1 MPIYGLPMEIPP
13 NLIIRPSTLQEANPA
28 ALKSWQVGQILSA
41 TVAGV
46 AGNGAVTL
54 RINNLLLNA
63 QTSLP
68 LQTGQTLKLEVARGG
83 EQPLLKIALPASPQD
98 VQAQALRQ
106 ALPRQLPLAPL
117 LANLGAVAA
126 RLQNAPDPAGKEL
139 AQLAR
144 QVINGLASKGDVS
157 QGAGLKQAV
166 LNSGVFLEAKLA
178 AALNGGPP
186 LPPGDLKAGLLR
198 LLAAL
203 ERQSGGGATGERTAT
218 DTSATAR
225 EAGRAAPTTT
235 PPPPLRGA
243 LPQTQASVNVPRAE
257 TALTTTTTDMLR
269 QTEGAL
275 ARLQLSQ
282 LASLPSEQQPQ
293 RLWSLELPV
302 LHDQRTD
309 LFQLRIEEEAAGAQQ
324 NSVTPWSVMLAF
336 DLPSLGPVHARILV
350 NGPQVS
356 ATLWAERPSTAALF
370 NDQLDEL
377 RSGLQRAGMLV
388 GRVACTEGTPIKPPA
403 SPGGTPLVDT
413 RA

>member
-1 MPIYGLPMEIPP
+1 MEISPS
-13 NLIIRPSTLQEANPA
+13 LVIRPSSLQETSPA
-28 ALKSWQVGQILSA
+28 ALKSWQVGQILTA

-46 AGNGAVTL
+46 SANGSVTL
-54 RINNLLLNA
+54 RINNQLVNA

-83 EQPLLKIALPASPQD
+83 EQPMLKIAQPASPQD

-126 RLQNAPDPAGKEL
+126 RLQNANDPAGREL

-144 QVINGLASKGDVS
+144 QVINGLAGRGDVS

-178 AALNGGPP
+178 AALAGGMR
-186 LPPGDLKAGLLR
+186 LPAGDLKAGLLR
-198 LLAAL
+198 LLAGLQAQTID
-203 ERQSGGGATGERTAT
+203 RGGSGERTAT
-218 DTSATAR
+218 DSSAAAR
-225 EAGRAAPTTT
+225 DAGRSGTTAT
-235 PPPPLRGA
+235 PPPPLRGGQ
-243 LPQTQASVNVPRAE
+243 PQAQASVNIPVAGAAP
-257 TALTTTTTDMLR
+257 TATTADMLR

-282 LASLPSEQQPQ
+282 VASLPNEQQPQ
-293 RLWSLELPV
+293 RLWTLEMPV
-302 LHDQRTD
+302 LHEQRTD
-309 LFQLRIEEEAAGAQQ
+309 LFQLRIEEETSGA
-324 NSVTPWSVMLAF
+324 SGDDATPWSVMLAF

-350 NGPQVS
+350 NGPQVA
-356 ATLWAERPSTAALF
+356 ATLWAEDPGTAALF
-370 NDQLDEL
+370 NDQLEAL
-377 RSGLQRAGMLV
+377 RAGLQHAGLLV
-388 GRVACTEGTPIKPPA
+388 GRITCTEGTPASPPPA
-403 SPGGTPLVDT
+403 SGNTPLVDT

>member
-1 MPIYGLPMEIPP
+1 MEITP
-13 NLIIRPSTLQEANPA
+13 NLVIRPSTLQDANPA

-46 AGNGAVTL
+46 SSTGAVTL

-83 EQPLLKIALPASPQD
+83 EQPLLKIALSPSPQD
-98 VQAQALRQ
+98 VQAQALRG

-117 LANLGAVAA
+117 LANLGNLAA
-126 RLQNAPDPAGKEL
+126 RLQNTRDPAGKEL

-144 QVINGLASKGDVS
+144 QVMDGLAGKGDVS

-178 AALNGGPP
+178 SSLAGGPP
-186 LPPGDLKAGLLR
+186 LPAGDLKAGLLR
-198 LLAAL
+198 LLAGLQAQTASS
-203 ERQSGGGATGERTAT
+203 EPSARVAT
-218 DTSATAR
+218 DTSAAARDAGHTASS
-225 EAGRAAPTTT
+225 AT
-235 PPPPLRGA
+235 PPPPLRGG
-243 LPQTQASVNVPRAE
+243 LPQAQASVSTTLTGA
-257 TALTTTTTDMLR
+257 ALSTSTTEMLR

-282 LASLPSEQQPQ
+282 IASLPSEQQPQ
-293 RLWSLELPV
+293 RLWTLELPV
-302 LHDQRTD
+302 QQDQRTD
-309 LFQLRIEEEAAGAQQ
+309 LFQLRIEEETSGTARDSA
-324 NSVTPWSVMLAF
+324 TPWSVMLAF

-356 ATLWAERPSTAALF
+356 ATLWAEHPSTAALF
-370 NDQLDEL
+370 NAQLEEL
-377 RSGLQRAGMLV
+377 RTGLQRAGMLV
-388 GRVACTEGTPIKPPA
+388 GRIACSEGTPTSPPP
-403 SPGGTPLVDT
+403 SPGHTPLLDT

>member
-1 MPIYGLPMEIPP
+1 MEISP

-46 AGNGAVTL
+46 SGNGAVTL

-83 EQPLLKIALPASPQD
+83 EQPLLKIAQPASPQD

-144 QVINGLASKGDVS
+144 QVINGLAGKGDVS

-186 LPPGDLKAGLLR
+186 LPPGDIKAGLLR

-225 EAGRAAPTTT
+225 EAGRAAQTSA
-235 PPPPLRGA
+235 PPPLRGT

-257 TALTTTTTDMLR
+257 TALTTTATDMLR

-282 LASLPSEQQPQ
+282 VASLPSEQQPQ

-324 NSVTPWSVMLAF
+324 DSVTPWSVMLAF

-356 ATLWAERPSTAALF
+356 ATLWAERPGTAALF

-388 GRVACTEGTPIKPPA
+388 GRIACAEGTPSTPPA
-403 SPGGTPLVDT
+403 SPGGAPLVDT

>member
-1 MPIYGLPMEIPP
+1 MEISP
-13 NLIIRPSTLQEANPA
+13 NLIIRPSALQEANPA
-28 ALKSWQVGQILSA
+28 ALKSWQVGQILTA

-46 AGNGAVTL
+46 SGNGAVTL

-63 QTSLP
+63 QTSLS

-83 EQPLLKIALPASPQD
+83 EQPLLKITQPATPQD
-98 VQAQALRQ
+98 VQTQALRQ

-117 LANLGAVAA
+117 LANLSTVAA

-144 QVINGLASKGDVS
+144 QVINGLAGKGDVS

-178 AALNGGPP
+178 SALSGGPP

-203 ERQSGGGATGERTAT
+203 ERQPGGSNAAGERAAT
-218 DTSATAR
+218 DTPAAAR
-225 EAGRAAPTTT
+225 DAGRAAPTSA
-235 PPPPLRGA
+235 PLPPLRGA
-243 LPQTQASVNVPRAE
+243 LPQTQASVHAAQAE
-257 TALTTTTTDMLR
+257 TALSTSTTDMLR

-282 LASLPSEQQPQ
+282 LASLPSDQQPQ

-309 LFQLRIEEEAAGAQQ
+309 LFQLRIEEEAAGSQAG
-324 NSVTPWSVMLAF
+324 SVTPWSVMLAF

-377 RSGLQRAGMLV
+377 RNGLQRAGMLV
-388 GRVACTEGTPIKPPA
+388 GRVACTEGTPTSPPA
-403 SPGGTPLVDT
+403 TPGSTPLVDT

>member
-1 MPIYGLPMEIPP
+1 MEITP
-13 NLIIRPSTLQEANPA
+13 NLVIRPSSLQDANPA

-46 AGNGAVTL
+46 SPNGSVTL

-63 QTSLP
+63 QTSLA

-83 EQPLLKIALPASPQD
+83 EQPLLKIALPPSPQD
-98 VQAQALRQ
+98 VQAQTLRS

-126 RLQNAPDPAGKEL
+126 RLQNASDPAGKEL

-144 QVINGLASKGDVS
+144 QVMDGLAGKADVS
-157 QGAGLKQAV
+157 QGVGLKQAV

-178 AALNGGPP
+178 AALASGTR
-186 LPPGDLKAGLLR
+186 LPTGDLKAGLLR
-198 LLAAL
+198 LLTGLQAQTAGSSGPA
-203 ERQSGGGATGERTAT
+203 ERAAT
-218 DTSATAR
+218 DTA
-225 EAGRAAPTTT
+225 AGRSAPSAT
-235 PPPPLRGA
+235 PPPPLRGGQ
-243 LPQTQASVNVPRAE
+243 PQPQASAN
-257 TALTTTTTDMLR
+257 TTLANATLSAATTEIVR

-282 LASLPSEQQPQ
+282 VASLPSEQQPQ
-293 RLWSLELPV
+293 RLWTLELPV
-302 LHDQRTD
+302 QHDQRTD
-309 LFQLRIEEEAAGAQQ
+309 LFQLRIEEETSGSARD
-324 NSVTPWSVMLAF
+324 NTTPWSVMLAF

-356 ATLWAERPSTAALF
+356 ATLWAEHPSTAALF
-370 NDQLDEL
+370 NAQLEEL
-377 RSGLQRAGMLV
+377 RAGLQRAGMLV
-388 GRVACTEGTPIKPPA
+388 GRIACTEGSPAAPPA
-403 SPGGTPLVDT
+403 TPGNTPLVDT

>member
-1 MPIYGLPMEIPP
+1 MEITPS
-13 NLIIRPSTLQEANPA
+13 LIIRPSALQDANPA

-46 AGNGAVTL
+46 STNGAVTL

-63 QTSLP
+63 QTSLS

-83 EQPLLKIALPASPQD
+83 EQPLLKIALPPSPQD
-98 VQAQALRQ
+98 VQAQALRG

-117 LANLGAVAA
+117 LANLGNLAA
-126 RLQNAPDPAGKEL
+126 RLQNTSDPAGKEL
-139 AQLAR
+139 TQLAR
-144 QVINGLASKGDVS
+144 QVMDGLAGKGDVS

-178 AALNGGPP
+178 ASLAGGPP
-186 LPPGDLKAGLLR
+186 LPAGDLKAGLLR
-198 LLAAL
+198 LLAGLQA
-203 ERQSGGGATGERTAT
+203 QTASGGPQERSAT
-218 DTSATAR
+218 DTSAAAR
-225 EAGRAAPTTT
+225 DAGRTAPTAT
-235 PPPPLRGA
+235 PPLRGG
-243 LPQTQASVNVPRAE
+243 LPQAQASVNS
-257 TALTTTTTDMLR
+257 ALTAATLPTSTTEMLR

-282 LASLPSEQQPQ
+282 IASLPSEQQPQ

-302 LHDQRTD
+302 QQDQRTD
-309 LFQLRIEEEAAGAQQ
+309 LFQLRIEEEAPGTARDSA
-324 NSVTPWSVMLAF
+324 TPWSVMLAF

-356 ATLWAERPSTAALF
+356 ATLWAEHPSTAALF
-370 NDQLDEL
+370 NAQLEEL
-377 RSGLQRAGMLV
+377 RAGLQRAGMLV
-388 GRVACTEGTPIKPPA
+388 GRIACTEGSPTSPPA
-403 SPGGTPLVDT
+403 SPDHAPLVDT